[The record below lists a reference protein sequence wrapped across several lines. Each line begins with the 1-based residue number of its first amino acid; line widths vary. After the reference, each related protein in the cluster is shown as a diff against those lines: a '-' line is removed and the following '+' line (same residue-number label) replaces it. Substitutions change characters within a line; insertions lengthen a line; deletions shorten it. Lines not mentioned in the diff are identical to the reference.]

1 MAESVDVIIVGA
13 GFAGLV
19 AARDLGQRGH
29 RVIVL
34 EARERIGG
42 RTYAPLF
49 PGTQRPVELGGAW
62 FDADWQTPLREE
74 ADRYGVEIVSATP
87 YQTTRWF
94 TGGELRRGL
103 PVERWEGGDLDKT
116 LFEITLAAR
125 GLASASPPCP
135 PPLEG
140 GVSPD
145 DLRAHDVPLSQ
156 WLDRLD
162 PLPAVR
168 DFIYG
173 WTSLMTGAHP
183 DECAALGMLHLIA
196 HHGSAYAFY
205 ADLKHIFAHGT
216 VSLACAMADDIPGE
230 IRLQSPVHA
239 IRQTDTGVSVESAS
253 GIVEGRVAIL
263 AVPVSVMGQI
273 AFDPPFAQEHQ
284 QILETGTVCQMTKV
298 WMLATGVPERMLA
311 AGWNTPFYWL
321 AAEHQLDEGQLVVAF
336 ALQGSIDASDVSALE
351 RALQVYAPEA
361 NVIAARSH
369 DWSTDPWA
377 RGGWMVMPAGRGS
390 DRSEMLPSSHGR
402 VLLAGSDVSP
412 RFAGWIAGAIE
423 SGRLAAHEATR
434 MVGELKG
441 QG

>member
-1 MAESVDVIIVGA
+1 MAETVDVIVIGA

-29 RVIVL
+29 RVVVL

-42 RTYAPLF
+42 RTYAPPF

-74 ADRYGVEIVSATP
+74 ADRYGVEIASATP

-103 PVERWEGGDLDKT
+103 PVDRWEGGDLDKT

-125 GLASASPPCP
+125 GLGSGSPQELC
-135 PPLEG
+135 
-140 GVSPD
+140 
-145 DLRAHDVPLSQ
+145 ANDVPLSQ
-156 WLDRLD
+156 WLNRLD
-162 PLPAVR
+162 PTPAVR

-183 DECAALGMLHLIA
+183 DECSALGMLGLIA

-205 ADLKHIFAHGT
+205 ADLKHVLAHGT
-216 VSLACAMADDIPGE
+216 VSLARAIAAGIPGE

-239 IRQTDTGVSVESAS
+239 IHQTDSGVSVETAS
-253 GIVEGRVAIL
+253 RTVEGRVALL

-273 AFDPPFAQEHQ
+273 AFDPPFDPECRQT
-284 QILETGTVCQMTKV
+284 LETGTVCQMTKV

-321 AAEHQLDEGQLVVAF
+321 AADHQLDEAQLVVAF
-336 ALQGSIDASDVSALE
+336 ALQGSIDTGDIPALE
-351 RALQVYAPEA
+351 RALRVYAPDA
-361 NVIAARSH
+361 NVIAAQSH
-369 DWSTDPWA
+369 DWSADPWA
-377 RGGWMVMPAGRGS
+377 RGGWMVLPAGHGS
-390 DRSEMLPSSHGR
+390 ERSEMLPSSHGR
-402 VLLAGSDVSP
+402 VFLAGSDVSP

-423 SGRLAAHEATR
+423 SGRLAAEAASGMLGMER
-434 MVGELKG
+434 GRD
-441 QG
+441 